1 VRVPTLEGH
10 VELTIPPWTSSGRT
24 FRLRGKGFPGQSGNG
39 DLLAT
44 VRVVLPERSDP
55 ELEAQ
60 MKRWRTDKK
69 YDPRKDM

>member
-1 VRVPTLEGH
+1 
-10 VELTIPPWTSSGRT
+10 
-24 FRLRGKGFPGQSGNG
+24 
-39 DLLAT
+39 
-44 VRVVLPERSDP
+44 VVLPERSDP